1 MYNYLIT
8 DYGIMEEA
16 GKFKIYNKVNIFSVE
31 EKNIILINS
40 KLELTAWIDSQKELR
55 EAAKIDDKD
64 DFETIVEKINV
75 YFDKDSISVN
85 E

>member
-1 MYNYLIT
+1 M
-8 DYGIMEEA
+8 
-16 GKFKIYNKVNIFSVE
+16 
-31 EKNIILINS
+31 ILINKKNEFVGVFS
-40 KLELTAWIDSQKELR
+40 KNVFYSEKAYTKLASKEELTAWIDSQEGLR

>member
-8 DYGIMEEA
+8 DYGIMEED
-16 GKFKIYNKVNIFSVE
+16 GKFKIYNNVNIFSVE

>member
-1 MYNYLIT
+1 
-8 DYGIMEEA
+8 MEQ
-16 GKFKIYNKVNIFSVE
+16 ILNKGS
-31 EKNIILINS
+31 
-40 KLELTAWIDSQKELR
+40 TGWIDSQEGLR